1 MLGVKSCCPVLL
13 REVST
18 RPRGSGDLMQRDEA
32 AAEASP
38 AAVLM
43 LLFLIKSSLTMQRE
57 NFYLFYYGGY
67 EDIFLK

>member
-1 MLGVKSCCPVLL
+1 MPPWE
-13 REVST
+13 R
-18 RPRGSGDLMQRDEA
+18 RDEA

-38 AAVLM
+38 AAVLT
-43 LLFLIKSSLTMQRE
+43 LLFLSKSSVAMQRE